1 MRRDDL
7 TREQAALWLADVLQ
21 QHFGVS
27 HERIVAG
34 TDLYRD
40 LDLDSID
47 AADIV
52 LQFNQNF
59 GRRVDVRSFRAVRT
73 IEQALDVLYPPQS

>member
-7 TREQAALWLADVLQ
+7 TREQAASWLVEFLH
-21 QHFGVS
+21 QHFGVP
-27 HERIVAG
+27 HDRIGVG

-52 LQFNQNF
+52 VQFNQNF
-59 GRRVDVRSFRAVRT
+59 GRRIDVRSFRAVRT
-73 IEQALDVLYPPQS
+73 IAQALDVLYPSQN